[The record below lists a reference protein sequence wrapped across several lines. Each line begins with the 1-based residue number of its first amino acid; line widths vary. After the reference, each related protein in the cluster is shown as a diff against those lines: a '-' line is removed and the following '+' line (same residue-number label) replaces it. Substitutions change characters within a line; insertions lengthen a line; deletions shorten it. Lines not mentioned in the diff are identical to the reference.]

1 MGLLTKY
8 GTSPLSSFSDAPD
21 IVYGTGNDGSVTF
34 DGTTTILS
42 MAPSSSVYS
51 LTRDIYCYNMTVG
64 DSVRIQPNG
73 YRIFVK
79 NELVMTQASIIGFS
93 SGFSGSG
100 SIAGGGTG
108 AVTHSLGGE
117 NGDDPGFSA
126 TPPTSSLGGSN
137 YYRQAINATRGYA
150 ITADGGPVFLRGG
163 AGNGSQ
169 SGGGVVIC
177 AARYITFSGPGTTG
191 QFKAPATPSTANG
204 GGVVLTIS
212 TSASLPANITVD
224 VGGGTNGIY
233 SGGNG
238 NHFHIQAV

>member
-8 GTSPLSSFSDAPD
+8 GTSSLSSFSDAPE
-21 IVYGTGNDGSVTF
+21 IIYGTGSDGSVDF
-34 DGTTTILS
+34 DGFTIVLGLL
-42 MAPSSSVYS
+42 PSLGVYT
-51 LTRDIYCYNMTVG
+51 LTRDIFCNTMRVLPYVQ
-64 DSVRIQPNG
+64 IIPNG

-108 AVTHSLGGE
+108 AVTHSLGGG

-150 ITADGGPVFLRGG
+150 LTPFGGPTYLRGG
-163 AGNGSQ
+163 AGNGS
-169 SGGGVVIC
+169 SPGGGVVIC
-177 AARYITFSGPGTTG
+177 AARYITFSGPGTIG